1 MPRGG
6 GRLTRLTQTPGAPR
20 GKLSSGGSPDGR
32 RRSCAALERG
42 GMVSPLVLVQHIA
55 RPAVSEKRLSLLT
68 NGDVRYDVNGI
79 TNVAGAGMRRSD
91 RAQDAVP

>member
-1 MPRGG
+1 
-6 GRLTRLTQTPGAPR
+6 
-20 GKLSSGGSPDGR
+20 
-32 RRSCAALERG
+32 
-42 GMVSPLVLVQHIA
+42 MVSPLVLVQHIA